1 MKPIIFE
8 SLLRLIGGKRSKE
21 RNEPSFKRS
30 DSFKRISI
38 RKNYLERGNKGRN
51 PLSSKRK
58 SGLKTAQPLIEEEI
72 LVDKPKPR
80 ENCRPRDKSNRYI
93 SNNHHLHSTNLTN
106 TSESSK
112 SDAPV
117 IDYGQWIKSISEDCK
132 EKEKQL
138 KAEAAAQKCR
148 KQSVEDLT
156 RTDSA
161 ISISLGRIWMDVP
174 LAPRSLELPRP
185 SSSSVE
191 LNPNGRR
198 VHHSLESALKER
210 YHMKP
215 VERVVNKDL
224 SCSKDSGF
232 SLSISIPRL
241 SEVKPVGIF
250 RKNVYMRDREN
261 RRYLCS
267 AVNKKKYSSDLYQVV
282 VGRTPRS
289 LKSLKLDP
297 MIFVPPEK
305 RKTIFTNTNTVK
317 RRLAVQEIR
326 DYSCPKDFQLLPEP
340 DTNTNECH
348 NEESDEDLYES
359 ISELSSSY
367 KSSDDEDYARRKAVK
382 RKKSQRRNLK
392 VLAKPNIHRAPSTLM
407 KNRRLLKKQPGE
419 RCILFCSLLLDYDY
433 DIIYYLIYNSCS
445 V

>member
-8 SLLRLIGGKRSKE
+8 SLFRLIGGKRSKE

-38 RKNYLERGNKGRN
+38 RKNYLDRGNKGRN

-58 SGLKTAQPLIEEEI
+58 AAPKAPQPVIEEEI
-72 LVDKPKPR
+72 VVSKPR
-80 ENCRPRDKSNRYI
+80 EKSNRYI
-93 SNNHHLHSTNLTN
+93 SSNHHLHHHSTNLTN

-112 SDAPV
+112 SDPPV
-117 IDYGQWIKSISEDCK
+117 IDYGQWIKSITEDCK

-138 KAEAAAQKCR
+138 KADR

-161 ISISLGRIWMDVP
+161 ISISLGRIWMDAP

-210 YHMKP
+210 CHMKP
-215 VERVVNKDL
+215 VDRVVNKDL

-326 DYSCPKDFQLLPEP
+326 DYSCPKDFQLLPEAEVTHSKP
-340 DTNTNECH
+340 SG
-348 NEESDEDLYES
+348 EESDEDLYES

-367 KSSDDEDYARRKAVK
+367 KSSDDEDYVRRKAVK

-392 VLAKPNIHRAPSTLM
+392 VLAKPNIHRAPSTLI
-407 KNRRLLKKQPGE
+407 KNRRLLKKPGE
-419 RCILFCSLLLDYDY
+419 RFIFVPSHLTMILFIISL
-433 DIIYYLIYNSCS
+433 LIYNSCP

>member
-38 RKNYLERGNKGRN
+38 RKNYLDRGNKGRN

-58 SGLKTAQPLIEEEI
+58 AAPKAPPVIEEEI
-72 LVDKPKPR
+72 VVSKPR
-80 ENCRPRDKSNRYI
+80 DTSRNRYVP
-93 SNNHHLHSTNLTN
+93 SKHHHHHHHNHHHSTNQTN

-112 SDAPV
+112 SDPLV
-117 IDYGQWIKSISEDCK
+117 IDYGQWIKSITEDCK

-138 KAEAAAQKCR
+138 RAEAAQKSR

-161 ISISLGRIWMDVP
+161 ISISLGRIWMDAP

-191 LNPNGRR
+191 LHPNGRR

-210 YHMKP
+210 CHVKP
-215 VERVVNKDL
+215 LDRIVHKDL

-250 RKNVYMRDREN
+250 RKNVYLRDREN

-267 AVNKKKYSSDLYQVV
+267 ANKKRYSSDLYQVV

-305 RKTIFTNTNTVK
+305 RKTIFTNTSTVK

-326 DYSCPKDFQLLPEP
+326 DYSCPKDFQIIPEV
-340 DTNTNECH
+340 DQATRHRES
-348 NEESDEDLYES
+348 EEEEEEDLYES

-367 KSSDDEDYARRKAVK
+367 KSSDEEDYARRRAVK

-392 VLAKPNIHRAPSTLM
+392 VLAKPNIHRAPSTLI
-407 KNRRLLKKQPGE
+407 KNRRLLKKPGE
-419 RCILFCSLLLDYDY
+419 RWYLLPPT
-433 DIIYYLIYNSCS
+433 
-445 V
+445 

>member
-8 SLLRLIGGKRSKE
+8 SLFRLMGGKRSKD

-51 PLSSKRK
+51 PLSPKRK
-58 SGLKTAQPLIEEEI
+58 AVPQAPPPVIEEEI
-72 LVDKPKPR
+72 VVSKPKDTTHR
-80 ENCRPRDKSNRYI
+80 
-93 SNNHHLHSTNLTN
+93 SNNSYNHSTNKSN
-106 TSESSK
+106 TSDSIK
-112 SDAPV
+112 SDPPV
-117 IDYGQWIKSISEDCK
+117 IDYEQWIKSINEDCK

-138 KAEAAAQKCR
+138 KAEAAQKSR
-148 KQSVEDLT
+148 KKSVEDLT

-161 ISISLGRIWMDVP
+161 ISISLGRIWMDAP

-210 YHMKP
+210 CHNIKP
-215 VERVVNKDL
+215 VERVVNKEL

-261 RRYLCS
+261 RRFLCS
-267 AVNKKKYSSDLYQVV
+267 ANKKRYSSDLYQVV

-326 DYSCPKDFQLLPEP
+326 DYSCPKDFQLIP
-340 DTNTNECH
+340 DDNQVDIKPKDDDDDEL
-348 NEESDEDLYES
+348 SDEEDLYES

-367 KSSDDEDYARRKAVK
+367 KSSDDEDYVRRKAVK

-392 VLAKPNIHRAPSTLM
+392 VLAKPNIHRAPSTLI
-407 KNRRLLKKQPGE
+407 KNRRLLKKPGE
-419 RCILFCSLLLDYDY
+419 CCYLLLNNSISC
-433 DIIYYLIYNSCS
+433 IIYYLSEVS
-445 V
+445 SLFPSLS

>member
-8 SLLRLIGGKRSKE
+8 SLFRLMGGRRSKD

-38 RKNYLERGNKGRN
+38 KKNYLERGNKGRN

-58 SGLKTAQPLIEEEI
+58 ALPKAPPVIEEEI
-72 LVDKPKPR
+72 SVVKPK
-80 ENCRPRDKSNRYI
+80 EIVLTKCNKS
-93 SNNHHLHSTNLTN
+93 STNHSYNSTNNTN
-106 TSESSK
+106 TTDSTK
-112 SDAPV
+112 SDPPV
-117 IDYGQWIKSISEDCK
+117 IDYGQWIKSITEDCK

-138 KAEAAAQKCR
+138 KAEQAQKSR

-161 ISISLGRIWMDVP
+161 ISISLGRIWMDAP

-191 LNPNGRR
+191 LHPNGRR
-198 VHHSLESALKER
+198 AHHSLESALKER
-210 YHMKP
+210 CHTKP
-215 VERVVNKDL
+215 VERIVNKDL

-261 RRYLCS
+261 RRFLCNANS
-267 AVNKKKYSSDLYQVV
+267 ASNKKRYSSDLYQVV

-326 DYSCPKDFQLLPEP
+326 DYSCPKDFQLIP
-340 DTNTNECH
+340 DGDNEMKPKLE
-348 NEESDEDLYES
+348 NEDESDEDLYES

-367 KSSDDEDYARRKAVK
+367 KSSDDEDYVRRKAVK

-392 VLAKPNIHRAPSTLM
+392 VLAKPNIHRAPSTLI
-407 KNRRLLKKQPGE
+407 KNRRLLKKPGMWKE
-419 RCILFCSLLLDYDY
+419 HG
-433 DIIYYLIYNSCS
+433 YLST
-445 V
+445 VEKLV

>member
-8 SLLRLIGGKRSKE
+8 SLFRLMGGRRSKD

-38 RKNYLERGNKGRN
+38 KKNYLERGNKGRN

-58 SGLKTAQPLIEEEI
+58 ALPKAPPVIEEEI
-72 LVDKPKPR
+72 SVVKPK
-80 ENCRPRDKSNRYI
+80 EIVLTKCNKS
-93 SNNHHLHSTNLTN
+93 STNHSYNSTNNTN
-106 TSESSK
+106 TTDSTK
-112 SDAPV
+112 SDPPV
-117 IDYGQWIKSISEDCK
+117 IDYGQWIKSITEDCK

-138 KAEAAAQKCR
+138 KAEQAQKSR

-161 ISISLGRIWMDVP
+161 ISISLGRIWMDAP

-191 LNPNGRR
+191 LHPNGRR
-198 VHHSLESALKER
+198 AHHSLESALKER
-210 YHMKP
+210 CHTKP
-215 VERVVNKDL
+215 VERIVNKDL

-261 RRYLCS
+261 RRFLCNANS
-267 AVNKKKYSSDLYQVV
+267 ASNKKRYSSDLYQVV

-326 DYSCPKDFQLLPEP
+326 DYSCPKDFQLIP
-340 DTNTNECH
+340 DGDNEMKPKLE
-348 NEESDEDLYES
+348 NEDESDEDLYES

-367 KSSDDEDYARRKAVK
+367 KSSDDEDYVRRKAVK

-392 VLAKPNIHRAPSTLM
+392 VLAKPNIHRAPSTLI
-407 KNRRLLKKQPGE
+407 KNRRLLKKPGE
-419 RCILFCSLLLDYDY
+419 SLLPSYSTIQYTLFIISAETLTSISLLL
-433 DIIYYLIYNSCS
+433 LI
-445 V
+445 